1 MVSMTKTQLT
11 IRQNVKKKNKIKK
24 FSVEKKMK
32 FLKKMSKKPRAV
44 VPKTTS
50 DIKISNFITFAT
62 TDSIGVLFKRSC

>member
-11 IRQNVKKKNKIKK
+11 IRQNVKKNKIKK

-62 TDSIGVLFKRSC
+62 TDSIGVSFKRSC